1 MKTRKLRSSK
11 ATNLETESQKH
22 TKQIKIHQSQITNH
36 DLLNLLE

>member
-1 MKTRKLRSSK
+1 MKTHKLRSSK
-11 ATNLETESQKH
+11 ATNLETQKH